1 MPEQLTKHP
10 DVTLQVL
17 RSAGAQCGSGAAQE
31 ILQACPAA
39 RFCKLP
45 GGEICVYG
53 LADAPRMTQITA
65 GDWQAVAQSVGA
77 QGPPPRSGAEAAAIG
92 LGLLLIGVALG
103 WALRR
108 RR

>member
-10 DVTLQVL
+10 EVSLQVL
-17 RSAGAQCGSGAAQE
+17 RSAGAQCGNGAPQE
-31 ILQACPAA
+31 ILRDCPLQS
-39 RFCKLP
+39 FCKLP

-53 LADAPRMTQITA
+53 LADAQRMTQLTA
-65 GDWQAVAQSVGA
+65 SDWQAVAQSVAGA
-77 QGPPPRSGAEAAAIG
+77 TLPPRSGVEMAAIG
-92 LGLLLIGVALG
+92 LVLLLLGVLLG

>member
-17 RSAGAQCGSGAAQE
+17 RSAGAQCGNGAPQE

-53 LADAPRMTQITA
+53 LTDAPRIKSKGEINDLFSRGASGDRSDTSQILKF
-65 GDWQAVAQSVGA
+65 
-77 QGPPPRSGAEAAAIG
+77 R
-92 LGLLLIGVALG
+92 
-103 WALRR
+103 
-108 RR
+108 

>member
-17 RSAGAQCGSGAAQE
+17 RSAGAQCGSGAPQE

-53 LADAPRMTQITA
+53 LADAPRMTQLTA
-65 GDWQAVAQSVGA
+65 SDWQAVAQSVGA
-77 QGPPPRSGAEAAAIG
+77 QGPPPRGGVEAAAIG
-92 LGLLLIGVALG
+92 LGLLQIGVALG